1 MTGRR
6 RDVRKAGLA
15 VVGLVAM
22 LAFAYSPVLRGELL
36 AGRDV
41 FRIFFPDSAFLL
53 ESLRAGELPLW
64 TPYLRL
70 GQPFAATLYSQV
82 FYPPRWVAVL
92 VSGPIVSMTVMHV

>member
-1 MTGRR
+1 MSRSTRNALTVFGL
-6 RDVRKAGLA
+6 LA
-15 VVGLVAM
+15 V
-22 LAFAYSPVLRGELL
+22 LAVIYRSAFSGHVL

-64 TPYLRL
+64 NPYVRL

-82 FYPPRWVAVL
+82 FYPPRWPPRAC
-92 VSGPIVSMTVMHV
+92 SS